1 MSDITYVAE
10 PSFKTS
16 NTGDPWTSGIVLVG
30 NLMTAILSSVLR
42 SLSSISNLRLK
53 PCVNISKNCFSDNMA
68 KACMVGLSY
77 THADVY
83 SACNSTYHVNCE
95 VKNNH
100 RQLLLQ
106 CSPLIIVESEI
117 TEACFLINNK

>member
-1 MSDITYVAE
+1 
-10 PSFKTS
+10 
-16 NTGDPWTSGIVLVG
+16 
-30 NLMTAILSSVLR
+30 
-42 SLSSISNLRLK
+42 LSSISNLRLK

-117 TEACFLINNK
+117 TEACFLINNKWSLIQLYLWRKQACKHDKSCR

>member
-1 MSDITYVAE
+1 MDVRHSLDGKFNDSNVIISIKVFVKYFQ
-10 PSFKTS
+10 FKVKTLCKY
-16 NTGDPWTSGIVLVG
+16 IQ
-30 NLMTAILSSVLR
+30 
-42 SLSSISNLRLK
+42 
-53 PCVNISKNCFSDNMA
+53 KNCFSDNMA

-117 TEACFLINNK
+117 TEACFLTNNK